1 MKVGVTPDRASRAS
15 SRASWQA
22 AVVPAGAVGLAIVVL
37 ALALGLAGAPAAW
50 SQLGDATDDAVAA
63 PGQGDLATLERSY
76 RAERS
81 DKGRARVVLDMAGL
95 PGAAPLLAQIVETD
109 PSDDVALA
117 AAYAL
122 RRTTLGALVGSLE
135 RRLKTG
141 TRDAAAHDRL
151 AREIERHQ
159 VFAAG
164 QNIPHFLREAPAV
177 FSLGLE
183 KRHQVRV
190 LAFGDFGNGSPRQ
203 EHLAE
208 SMRRLHADKPFDLA
222 VTLGDNFYPA
232 GMNGPT
238 DPRWQRDFARLYEP
252 MRIPFYPSLG
262 NHDWILA
269 DSPAAELLH
278 SAKSDY
284 WRMPALRYSF
294 VAGPVQF
301 FAIDTNLVTRAEL
314 DWLDRELARSTAR
327 WKIVYGHHPIYSNGA
342 HGDDPTV
349 RDSVL
354 PLLRG
359 RASVYLCGHEH
370 DLQHLGPEAGIHFV
384 IVGGGGATPRTA
396 RMGPRSQF
404 AAGKSGFVVID
415 ASKTG
420 LAVTFVGED
429 LKPLHRFSIGE

>member
-1 MKVGVTPDRASRAS
+1 VTVDVTPDGAPRASRLAV
-15 SRASWQA
+15 RVA
-22 AVVPAGAVGLAIVVL
+22 ALTVVMVVGPF
-37 ALALGLAGAPAAW
+37 ALTDAPSAW
-50 SQLGDATDDAVAA
+50 SQLGAATDDAATA
-63 PGQGDLATLERSY
+63 PPQGDLAALERSY

-81 DKGRARVVLDMAGL
+81 DKVRARVVLDMAGL

-141 TRDAAAHDRL
+141 TRDATARDRL

-159 VFAAG
+159 IFAAG
-164 QNIPHFLREAPAV
+164 QNVPHFLRDAPPV
-177 FSLGLE
+177 FSLGME
-183 KRHQVRV
+183 KRPSVRI

-203 EHLAE
+203 EHMAE
-208 SMRRLHADKPFDLA
+208 SMRRAHADKPFDLA

-232 GMNGPT
+232 GMSGPT

-269 DSPAAELLH
+269 DSPAAEILH

-294 VAGPVQF
+294 VAGPVQL
-301 FAIDTNLVTRAEL
+301 FAIDTNLVSRAEL

-327 WKIVYGHHPIYSNGA
+327 WKIVYGHHPIFSNGA
-342 HGDDPTV
+342 HGEDPTV
-349 RDSVL
+349 RDNVL

-370 DLQHLGPEAGIHFV
+370 DLQHLGPEGGVHFV
-384 IVGGGGATPRTA
+384 IVGGGGTTPRPTRA
-396 RMGPRSQF
+396 GPRSLF
-404 AAGKSGFVVID
+404 AASKNGFAVID
-415 ASKTG
+415 ASKTS
-420 LAVTFVGED
+420 LTVTFVGED

>member
-1 MKVGVTPDRASRAS
+1 VTSDRAPRT
-15 SRASWQA
+15 SWQA
-22 AVVPAGAVGLAIVVL
+22 AVFAVVAVASAFVAL
-37 ALALGLAGAPAAW
+37 ALADAPAAW
-50 SQLGDATDDAVAA
+50 SQLGDATDDAVTA
-63 PGQGDLATLERSY
+63 PAQGDLATLERFY
-76 RAERS
+76 RAARN
-81 DKGRARVVLDMAGL
+81 DKARARVVLDMAGL
-95 PGAAPLLAQIVETD
+95 PGAAALLGQIVETD

-183 KRHQVRV
+183 KRPHVRI

-203 EHLAE
+203 EHMAA
-208 SMRRLHADKPFDLA
+208 SMRRMHADRPFDLA

-269 DSPAAELLH
+269 DSPAAEMLH

-301 FAIDTNLVTRAEL
+301 FAIDTNLVSRAEL

-327 WKIVYGHHPIYSNGA
+327 WKIVYGHHPIFSNGV
-342 HGDDPTV
+342 HGDEPTV
-349 RDSVL
+349 RDNVL

-359 RASVYLCGHEH
+359 RASIYLCGHEH
-370 DLQHLGPEAGIHFV
+370 DLQHLGPEGGVHFV
-384 IVGGGGATPRTA
+384 IVGGGGTTPRPTRA
-396 RMGPRSQF
+396 GRRSQF
-404 AAGKSGFVVID
+404 AASRNGFAVID
-415 ASKTG
+415 ASQTS

-429 LKPLHRFSIGE
+429 LKPLHRFTIGE